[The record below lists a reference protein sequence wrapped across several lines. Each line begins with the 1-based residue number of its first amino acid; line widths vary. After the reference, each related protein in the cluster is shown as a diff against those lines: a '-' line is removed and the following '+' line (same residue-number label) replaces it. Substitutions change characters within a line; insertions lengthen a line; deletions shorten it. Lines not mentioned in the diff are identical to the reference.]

1 MLTILLIFLLII
13 IKAIYKKNNK
23 SNREWWLKKNVEIL
37 EPLKYLSNF
46 WKKLEFPLTNCEINL
61 ILTCSADCVTLF
73 GAVANQATKITITD
87 AKLYV
92 PVVTLST
99 QTNAKIL
106 QQLKSGFKKRQSTG
120 ININQK

>member
-1 MLTILLIFLLII
+1 MMV
-13 IKAIYKKNNK
+13 
-23 SNREWWLKKNVEIL
+23 KKNVEIL

-46 WKKLEFPLTNCEINL
+46 WKKIEFPLTNCEINL

-106 QQLKSGFKKRQSTG
+106 QQLKSGFKKRQSNG

>member
-1 MLTILLIFLLII
+1 MV
-13 IKAIYKKNNK
+13 K
-23 SNREWWLKKNVEIL
+23 ENVEML

-46 WKKLEFPLTNCEINL
+46 QKKLEFSLTNCEINF

-87 AKLYV
+87 AKLV
-92 PVVTLST
+92 TLSVVTLST
-99 QTNAKIL
+99 QSNAKIL
-106 QQLKSGFKKRQSTG
+106 QQLKSGFKRRQLTR